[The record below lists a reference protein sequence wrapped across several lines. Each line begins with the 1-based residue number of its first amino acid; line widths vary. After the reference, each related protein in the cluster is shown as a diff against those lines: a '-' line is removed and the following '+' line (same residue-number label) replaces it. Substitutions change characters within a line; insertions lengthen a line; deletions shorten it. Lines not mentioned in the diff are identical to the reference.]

1 MKSPRVTDRRPE
13 RGASPYKGEEIVTEH
28 NEKAARLRELHRP
41 GEPLVLP
48 NVWDAASA
56 AIVEEAGFPAVATA
70 SAAIAA
76 MLGHPDHEG
85 APAEEMFAAA
95 RRVIR
100 AVSVPV
106 SVDAEAGYGLPAVEL
121 VERLADIGAVGC
133 NLEDTDHRTGSLVD
147 AAEQAGRIAAV
158 RDAADAA
165 GVDLVINARAD
176 TFVGKSP
183 DPVAEAIE
191 RGRRYLDAG
200 ADCVYPIMAGSAE
213 DIDALVK
220 GIPGPINANQMPGM
234 DLARLAALGVARV
247 SYGPMPYLMALE
259 TLKGMAARLL
269 EGKDPYDTSQ

>member
-1 MKSPRVTDRRPE
+1 M
-13 RGASPYKGEEIVTEH
+13 TEH

-41 GEPLVLP
+41 GEPLILP

-56 AIVEEAGFPAVATA
+56 AIIEEAGYPAIATA
-70 SAAIAA
+70 SASIAA
-76 MLGHPDHEG
+76 MLGYSDHEG
-85 APAEEMFAAA
+85 APADEMFAAA

-100 AVSVPV
+100 AVAVPV
-106 SVDAEAGYGLPAVEL
+106 TVDAEGGYGLPAAEL
-121 VERLADIGAVGC
+121 VERLADIGAAGC

-147 AAEQAGRIAAV
+147 ASEQADRIAAV

-176 TFVGKSP
+176 TFVAKTP

-191 RGRRYLDAG
+191 RGRRYLEAG
-200 ADCVYPIMAGSAE
+200 ADCVYPIMAASVE
-213 DIDALVK
+213 DIAALAK
-220 GIPGPINANQMPGM
+220 GIPGPINTNQLPGV

-259 TLKGMAARLL
+259 TLKGMAGRLM